1 MVKCSSL
8 DTRVQPSIL
17 NAAWEE
23 LNAGFQ
29 LRSKLPEADEGPWV
43 SSLYPAHTQAGG
55 EEDPRQFS
63 LPKQSLFYW
72 CPDWVEGGEDRRRSD
87 LGDRGQGVRSR
98 VSQIGSVTT
107 GKTPWNLLP
116 SPYSKDF
123 INAWRVA
130 LPALKSRTLIPRLE
144 WQSVQE
150 RNTRVSVTLP
160 RCVTSLRP
168 TNPLEGKERS
178 QQAEVDRPCREQRQP
193 HTECLWP
200 VCVRTISHK
209 LPPNYPWV
217 NFPTKWLQ
225 TVGTENL

>member
-1 MVKCSSL
+1 M
-8 DTRVQPSIL
+8 
-17 NAAWEE
+17 
-23 LNAGFQ
+23 
-29 LRSKLPEADEGPWV
+29 

-123 INAWRVA
+123 INA
-130 LPALKSRTLIPRLE
+130 
-144 WQSVQE
+144 
-150 RNTRVSVTLP
+150 
-160 RCVTSLRP
+160 
-168 TNPLEGKERS
+168 
-178 QQAEVDRPCREQRQP
+178 
-193 HTECLWP
+193 
-200 VCVRTISHK
+200 
-209 LPPNYPWV
+209 
-217 NFPTKWLQ
+217 
-225 TVGTENL
+225 